1 MDFWI
6 TDHDRGGSVLS
17 IRDDKRPY
25 LDFTPVVNQ
34 MVLQKDTKVV
44 TTIGM
49 LSDEDLRDLKDA
61 IDEHLQ
67 EKYGDAL

>member
-17 IRDDKRPY
+17 IRDDKREHIE
-25 LDFTPVVNQ
+25 FTPVVNQ
-34 MVLQKDTKVV
+34 MTLQVDTKVV
-44 TTIGM
+44 TTIGT

-61 IDEHLQ
+61 IDVHLQ